1 MGWDLRLSVI
11 FPDKRSAAKVF
22 LPQKHAYAKSEAYEP
37 PRRFHRAEGGSS
49 EGIMG
54 QSQVLGGGGM
64 GADHHMGRGCFNLQ
78 QRAA

>member
-1 MGWDLRLSVI
+1 MGLGLELCVI

-22 LPQKHAYAKSEAYEP
+22 LPQKHAYEKSEAYEP
-37 PRRFHRAEGGSS
+37 PRRFHGAEGGSA

-64 GADHHMGRGCFNLQ
+64 RADHHMGRGCFNLQ
-78 QRAA
+78 QRTA